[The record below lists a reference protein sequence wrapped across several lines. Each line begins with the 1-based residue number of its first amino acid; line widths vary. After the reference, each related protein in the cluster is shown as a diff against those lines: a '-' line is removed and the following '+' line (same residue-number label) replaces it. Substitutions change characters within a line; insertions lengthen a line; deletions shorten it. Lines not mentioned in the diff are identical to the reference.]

1 VKKALTM
8 AVASFVFALGGDRV
22 EAKVDRR
29 TPIVEAVE
37 RSMPAVV
44 NIGTEQMVRTLYS
57 DPLQRFRG
65 DLLDEFFRNFF
76 DTPPTPG
83 YQTTHSLGSGVVVD
97 PDGYIL
103 TNYHVIERASR
114 IRVMLEDDELYDAA
128 LLAGDP
134 ISDLALI
141 KIESGGRLPAVAF
154 AEDDDLMLGETVICL
169 GNPFGLAHTVTVGV
183 LSAKNREAR
192 YGGEVLYRD
201 ILQTDAAVNPG
212 NSGGPLLNINGE
224 LIGINVA
231 IYQQAQN
238 IGFAVPVKRVRALLT
253 QWFSPRL
260 LKKAT
265 LGFEPVPSL
274 QGGLVVGTVEPGSA
288 AAKAG
293 LREGA
298 AIRTVNGVPV
308 QDVFGFNKSLL
319 PVEVGSPVAMAIQD
333 GDLQRVVD
341 VTLVALP
348 KPSGEKLARE
358 LLGIEFDDPSSSP
371 NLMSYYRTGLPLG
384 EIINGSPASRA
395 GVQPGPLVTRIND
408 IEIRSLDDVGLALEN
423 VKAGDTVTLSLA
435 TIVQQNVFIIA
446 QTSQVR
452 LVAD

>member
-1 VKKALTM
+1 MLAAGCLLL
-8 AVASFVFALGGDRV
+8 SGDGAM
-22 EAKVDRR
+22 AKVDRR
-29 TPIVEAVE
+29 TPVVEAVE
-37 RSMPAVV
+37 RSMPTVV

-65 DLLDEFFRNFF
+65 DLLDEYFRNFF

-83 YQTTHSLGSGVVVD
+83 YRLTHSLGSGVVVD

-114 IRVMLEDDELYDAA
+114 IRVLLSDDQIHEAQ

-141 KIESGGRLPAVAF
+141 KIDTDKPLPAVAF
-154 AEDDDLMLGETVICL
+154 ASDEDLLLGETVICL

-231 IYQQAQN
+231 IYQEAQN
-238 IGFAVPVKRVRALLT
+238 IGFAVPVARVRALLT
-253 QWFSPRL
+253 QWFGPRL

-265 LGFEPVPSL
+265 LGFEPVTT
-274 QGGLVVGTVEPGSA
+274 GGVVRVGHVEPGSA
-288 AAKAG
+288 ADAAG
-293 LREGA
+293 VREGA
-298 AIRTVNGVPV
+298 AIVSVNDRPV
-308 QDVFGFNKSLL
+308 SDVFEFNQALL
-319 PVEVGSPVAMAIQD
+319 PVRIGDKARLEMKN
-333 GDLQRVVD
+333 GDLKQPAEIE
-341 VTLVALP
+341 LVALP

-358 LLGIEFDDPSSSP
+358 RLGIEFDDPGSRP
-371 NLMSYYRTGLPLG
+371 NLMQYYRTGLPLG
-384 EIINGSPASRA
+384 RVIDDGCAARA
-395 GVQPGPLVTRIND
+395 GLKAGPLVTRIND
-408 IEIRSLDDVGLALEN
+408 IEIRSLDDVGLALEH
-423 VKAGDTVTLSLA
+423 VKKGDAVVLSLA
-435 TIVQQNVFIIA
+435 TIVQENVFIIA

-452 LVAD
+452 LTAD